1 MGKDQKQSAGGG
13 AVVQDASSGTD
24 GSKSYL
30 AEGFVDG
37 EKVTLILN
45 VDAQGIRGNKS
56 VELSIGTAS
65 PDGILKST
73 KKDYMA
79 KSFADFNSVDTQI
92 YHVSAS
98 RGLGAVPDMVSDVW
112 EGKNR
117 RGIAYQAPALVA
129 EFETAMLGG
138 ESPGEVTPKEFNKI
152 ITSFKRIDQSPDGI
166 GAHAPQGKAPP
177 APTARGK

>member
-1 MGKDQKQSAGGG
+1 MGKEQNQGARGG
-13 AVVQDASSGTD
+13 AVVQDASPGTE
-24 GSKSYL
+24 GGKSYV

-37 EKVTLILN
+37 EKVMLILN
-45 VDAQGIRGNKS
+45 VDALGIPGNKS

-73 KKDYMA
+73 EKSYKA

-112 EGKNR
+112 ESKNR

-138 ESPGEVTPKEFNKI
+138 ESPREVTPKELKNI